1 MIPGVR
7 TNMEELTL
15 IRRHSLLVRITH
27 WLNVPC
33 LTILLMSGLQIF
45 NAHPALYWG
54 EISDF
59 DHPILALTNRLDRA
73 GRPVGITKAF
83 NREFDTTGFLDASKG
98 PGDTIT
104 PRGFPSWL
112 TLPSYQDLATGRRWH
127 FFFAWLFVLN
137 GAIYLAYSTGGHLVR
152 DLLPTAAELKHIG
165 RTAWDHVRLRFPR
178 GDEARSYNAIQ
189 KLAYLVV
196 ILVILP
202 LMVLSGLTMSP
213 AIDAGFPQLLTVF
226 GGRQSARTI
235 HFLTAF
241 ALILFVFVHVMMVVL
256 SGAWNNMRSMIT
268 GRYAIPPRGESLE
281 HSSL

>member
-83 NREFDTTGFLDASKG
+83 NREFDTTGFLGASKG

-152 DLLPTAAELKHIG
+152 DLLPSAAELKHIG

-213 AIDAGFPQLLTVF
+213 AIDAAFPQLLTVF

>member
-27 WLNVPC
+27 WLNVLC

-59 DHPILALTNRLDRA
+59 DHPILALTNRVDRA

-83 NREFDTTGFLDASKG
+83 NREFDTTGFLGASKG

-152 DLLPTAAELKHIG
+152 DLLPSAAELKHIG